1 MRLLPSRLLRLDCP
15 REPTPAPQAVA
26 PTAVPTAVKPVEPV
40 TITWFNQFGG
50 DIVNEVMPK
59 MVADF
64 EAQNPDVKVKYELSG
79 GPPGGGDYTEVL
91 MARVSPLVT
100 RPTVAHCGPRRCS
113 SQSRARSL
121 AVDEFMQ
128 NAEYAKPGAFRRDR
142 LLPMGWQDLRVDLL
156 GPRDGAVFINKKKFE
171 EKGISKQARPLK
183 QYVITG
189 CCHLLISLRIAGVAA
204 LA

>member
-15 REPTPAPQAVA
+15 RKPTPAPQAVA

-59 MVADF
+59 MVADL
-64 EAQNPDVKVKYELSG
+64 PLYTDVKVKYELSG

-91 MARVSPLVT
+91 MKRVSPLVT

-128 NAEYAKPGAFRRDR
+128 NAEYAKPGALRRDR
-142 LLPMGWQDLRVDLL
+142 LLPTGRQDLRVDLL
-156 GPRDGAVFINKKKFE
+156 GPWDGAVFINKKKFE
-171 EKGISKQARPLK
+171 EKGISKQARRLQ
-183 QYVITG
+183 QYVTKLVDG
-189 CCHLLISLRIAGVAA
+189 STQ
-204 LA
+204 